1 MKNQQ
6 KTKYNLYQKIKS
18 WFNITNFSIAS
29 IIFFTITFG
38 ALLYVAF
45 ANQDIVAEVPLADKY
60 LFEALVSLAGIHI
73 AIQTLMI
80 NRNAKR

>member
-6 KTKYNLYQKIKS
+6 KTKYSLYKKIKS

-29 IIFFTITFG
+29 IILFTVAFG
-38 ALLYVAF
+38 ASLYVAI
-45 ANQDIVAEVPLADKY
+45 ANQDIIAEIPLADKY
-60 LFEALVSLAGIHI
+60 FFEALVSLAGIHI

-80 NRNAKR
+80 NKKR